1 MEQLLTIAKN
11 LGWSDEQAKDVIG
24 SILCLLQSHLK
35 EQDFELVE
43 VLLPGAKDLVA
54 EANIKAGEVKDKNAE
69 ECCVIGLLNTL
80 ITIWK
85 STNSDNN
92 TMTINPSVDPAS
104 ETNMVSDGSSNN
116 NLESIPEL
124 VTFLGSLGIDYK
136 QVMEFLPKAIESL
149 KQNCNLDIA
158 KLLHLLETGGAN
170 EGGSST
176 TTTSG
181 IDVDTLVNEAKR
193 FIGRN
198 EAVEKKE

>member
-1 MEQLLTIAKN
+1 MEQLLTITKN

-69 ECCVIGLLNTL
+69 ECCVIGILNTL

-92 TMTINPSVDPAS
+92 TTTIDPSADPAS

-149 KQNCNLDIA
+149 EQNCNLDIA